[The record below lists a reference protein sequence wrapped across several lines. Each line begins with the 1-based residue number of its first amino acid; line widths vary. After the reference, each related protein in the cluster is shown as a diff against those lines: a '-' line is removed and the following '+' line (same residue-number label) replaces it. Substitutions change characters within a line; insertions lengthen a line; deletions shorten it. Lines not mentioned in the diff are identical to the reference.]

1 MPELG
6 KIQKPNK
13 DRYANKKR
21 LIFVPIFII
30 PTSIYENDCENLFK
44 KYWDEVADAIN
55 KLETSLGS
63 INTIFHEMNSK
74 SGEEGIKIIEDLN
87 PTGSD
92 FIKIFHNSGTLI
104 SEFEND
110 ELIAETMDWQRISSI
125 GLLSKNAKEIT
136 MKEYTNSI
144 QNRNKSLIDKI
155 ENELNNGENGI
166 LFMRDDHGLQFS
178 NEVEVFYVST
188 TVINELQNWLGQQL
202 NQFMNPQTGEA
213 TQQ

>member
-6 KIQKPNK
+6 KIQKPHK

-30 PTSIYENDCENLFK
+30 PTSLYENDKDNLFE
-44 KYWDEVADAIN
+44 KYWDEVSDAIS
-55 KLETSLGS
+55 KLESSLGQVD
-63 INTIFHEMNSK
+63 IIFHEMNSK

-87 PTGSD
+87 PKGSD
-92 FIKIFHNSGTLI
+92 YIKILNNSGSKI

-125 GLLSKNAKEIT
+125 GLLSQNAKEIT
-136 MKEYTNSI
+136 AKEYAKSI
-144 QNRNKSLIDKI
+144 TNRNESLIDKI
-155 ENELNNGENGI
+155 ENDLDKGKNGI

-178 NEVEVFYVST
+178 KDVEVFYVST
-188 TVINELQNWLGQQL
+188 TIINSLQNWLGEEL
-202 NQFMNPQTGEA
+202 NKFMNPGAAEN
-213 TQQ
+213 